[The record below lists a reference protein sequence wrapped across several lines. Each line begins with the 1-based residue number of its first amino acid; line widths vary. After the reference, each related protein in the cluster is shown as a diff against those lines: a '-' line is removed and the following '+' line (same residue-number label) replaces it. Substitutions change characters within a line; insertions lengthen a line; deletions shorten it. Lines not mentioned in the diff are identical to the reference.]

1 MAQRRNI
8 TTIASAE
15 EDNDTVIPYAHD
27 YNPSDDVVVQSTT
40 IEVNDDLVAARVKG
54 TWQMTWGTEKFDF
67 EDGKRFRIPREL
79 FQYLKKS
86 GNIYDTL

>member
-1 MAQRRNI
+1 MAPRRNL
-8 TTIASAE
+8 TTIATAE
-15 EDNDTVIPYAHD
+15 DDTIIPYAHGYD
-27 YNPSDDVVVQSTT
+27 PDDDAVVHSTT
-40 IEVNDDLVAARVKG
+40 IEIKDDLVSARIKG

-86 GNIYDTL
+86 GNVYDTL